1 MGIRAGYNPQT
12 PGGLAN
18 VSGWLGHKVAT
29 SRGRAMVIEDRLA
42 PTKNKKTIP
51 TGETGKKP
59 VLK

>member
-1 MGIRAGYNPQT
+1 MGISSQYNPQT

-29 SRGRAMVIEDRLA
+29 SRGRAVVIEVRLA
-42 PTKNKKTIP
+42 PAKIP
-51 TGETGKKP
+51 TEETGKKQ